1 MQTFNGKELQ
11 NCYSG
16 SQQIDK
22 ITYGDKVIWEN
33 FKIIDLGVGQTFN
46 IKNYTSRWSSLTV
59 DNFFCIGTSNQA
71 TLSGSE
77 TGDVVFYVYNG
88 WDKSYSNG
96 SLTFRIKLTD
106 GDGRTAYG
114 SVHAVLVEKRDK
126 LVSLGSGTSFNVR
139 SYPNYADFTYKNF
152 LMLKP
157 DGNANNGVRTPG
169 SWNAYTQINGSY
181 SGGVFSTNFHYE
193 YNYQNSGSRT
203 ENDKMIVYLY
213 PKKL

>member
-33 FKIIDLGVGQTFN
+33 FRIIDLGVGQTFN
-46 IKNYTSRWSSLTV
+46 IKNYTSKWSSLTV

-77 TGDVVFYVYNG
+77 TGDVVVYVENG
-88 WDKSYSNG
+88 YEKSYSNG
-96 SLTFRIKLTD
+96 TLTFRIKLMS
-106 GDGRTAYG
+106 GGSTAYG
-114 SVHAVLVEKRDK
+114 SVHAVLVEKMDK
-126 LVSLGSGTSFNVR
+126 LVNLGSGTSFNVR

-169 SWNAYTQINGSY
+169 SWNAYTRINRSY

-193 YNYQNSGSRT
+193 YLYSNSGSRI